1 MLSARRER
9 HCVRSPTVIRVT
21 DAPSRTQIDKLGQR
35 LARPSY
41 HATTDDLTLLE
52 QFRAEHSE
60 PLRKASEAL
69 RSLGL
74 QPTSR
79 TKTTGT
85 IVDKLRREHPMRL
98 TQMEDIAG
106 LRVVVEMTRDTQD
119 ELVQRILAALPEGAK
134 AKDRR
139 VHPSHGYRA
148 VHVVAR
154 VAGHQV
160 EIQVRTRLQDLW
172 AQMMER
178 LADSWGRQIRYGQ
191 APSHPSERIAVDVTR
206 SHVVGLLL
214 SVSDRIDRVERGQV
228 SVERWEASLE
238 QLSRAGQNYIDEL
251 LGDEAISI
259 AEHTTE
265 VVKARREVSEG
276 EAEVRG
282 LLQQLDTLLHKIER
296 GTIT

>member
-1 MLSARRER
+1 MLTGSPRVGPGPAGVTRADAVALSARRER

-98 TQMEDIAG
+98 TQTVG
-106 LRVVVEMTRDTQD
+106 STRVTATEPFTS
-119 ELVQRILAALPEGAK
+119 LP
-134 AKDRR
+134 
-139 VHPSHGYRA
+139 
-148 VHVVAR
+148 
-154 VAGHQV
+154 
-160 EIQVRTRLQDLW
+160 
-172 AQMMER
+172 
-178 LADSWGRQIRYGQ
+178 
-191 APSHPSERIAVDVTR
+191 
-206 SHVVGLLL
+206 GLL
-214 SVSDRIDRVERGQV
+214 
-228 SVERWEASLE
+228 ATK
-238 QLSRAGQNYIDEL
+238 SRSRYEL
-251 LGDEAISI
+251 AFKTCGP
-259 AEHTTE
+259 
-265 VVKARREVSEG
+265 R
-276 EAEVRG
+276 
-282 LLQQLDTLLHKIER
+282 
-296 GTIT
+296 